1 VPHSLPFD
9 RRFSSAKTHR
19 PFTVR
24 RKAICFGDRS
34 VRFWV
39 SKGGK
44 LPSFNSHR
52 AFTRDLP
59 SAASVGLMSLTI
71 ENKILRRRWS
81 IKGLDVATLLI
92 VVGFLSMFVVPIFG
106 FDILPGRAESDE
118 IAIGMLLVIILIAV
132 LALLVKTVTQSADV
146 ILTPE
151 GVTVLGLRQKEY
163 RWDDYGPPQLSYVT
177 SRHRPGRCL
186 ALKPLTAAG
195 ARRPM
200 RIFDWYD
207 ADLDSILNYIINARP
222 MAIYG
227 VVDVPGLIPS
237 EKNDRLKGPLAL
249 GMIVFLMISATFNG
263 AVALDLFGIA
273 EPVRELRQKAHD
285 AFDPRPVQ
293 TILVIGNSRTS
304 QNDMPGMLRALADA
318 DHYTKAI
325 QFKMGTINGSTFESQ
340 WETPRTQ
347 ALLAQTWDGAIIQGE
362 SRGQAESEL
371 AKSFM
376 IYGNRIL
383 RTIHLNSGTRPLLVI
398 NWCYDPSL
406 FEHYP
411 NMPKRA
417 DLVDRMQADQVRL
430 AEESGARPVNV
441 GAIWERVRATMPQL
455 ALTTDGNHPTQAAT
469 YLMVAALYADLSGRD
484 VRNISYAPKGLD
496 PTIASALRREVQ
508 DFKERVS

>member
-1 VPHSLPFD
+1 MLLP
-9 RRFSSAKTHR
+9 
-19 PFTVR
+19 
-24 RKAICFGDRS
+24 
-34 VRFWV
+34 
-39 SKGGK
+39 
-44 LPSFNSHR
+44 
-52 AFTRDLP
+52 
-59 SAASVGLMSLTI
+59 I
-71 ENKILRRRWS
+71 ENKKLRRRWS
-81 IKGLDVATLLI
+81 IKGLDVAMLLM
-92 VVGFLSMFVVPIFG
+92 VVGFLLLFVLPIFG
-106 FDILPGRAESDE
+106 FDILPGKAKADE
-118 IAIGMLLVIILIAV
+118 IAIGMLLLILLIAV
-132 LALLVKTVTQSADV
+132 LALLIKTAMQSVVV

-151 GVTVLGLRQKEY
+151 GITTLGFRQKEC
-163 RWDDYGPPQLSYVT
+163 RWDDYGPPQLSYVG

-186 ALKPLTAAG
+186 ALEPLPAAG

-207 ADLDSILNYIINARP
+207 ADLDSIRNYIINARP
-222 MAIYG
+222 MGIYEI
-227 VVDVPGLIPS
+227 VDVPGLIPS
-237 EKNDRLKGPLAL
+237 EKNDRLKSPLAL
-249 GMIVFLMISATFNG
+249 GMIVFLMISAAFNG

-318 DHYTKAI
+318 DHYAKVI
-325 QFKMGTINGSTFESQ
+325 QFKMGTINGSSFESQ
-340 WETPRTQ
+340 WGTPRTK
-347 ALLAQTWDGAIIQGE
+347 ALLAQSWDGAIIQGE

-376 IYGNRIL
+376 TYGNRIL
-383 RTIHLNSGTRPLLVI
+383 RAIHLRSGTRPLLVI

-406 FEHYP
+406 FENYP

-417 DLVDRMQADQVRL
+417 DLFDRMQADQLRL

-469 YLMVAALYADLSGRD
+469 YLLAVALYADLSGHD
-484 VRNISYAPKGLD
+484 VRNISYAPEGLD
-496 PTIASALRREVQ
+496 ATIALALRREVQ
-508 DFKERVS
+508 HFKDRVV